1 MRKVLLLIAFT
12 PTLAAAIQILR
23 LVAANA
29 GFRIGQ
35 DDRFGSGR
43 DIRFRKSAL
52 CSWKLLGAAHA
63 RNLQFQPV

>member
-29 GFRIGQ
+29 GFRIG
-35 DDRFGSGR
+35 RHVR
-43 DIRFRKSAL
+43 LVPIAPL
-52 CSWKLLGAAHA
+52 
-63 RNLQFQPV
+63 